1 MTAAVLDRR
10 LVRANRDFEI
20 LGYRQLKRF
29 DDSGAVPI
37 HSFTNTEF
45 HHTPVHAYLLNGQV
59 CDEVFNPGRLLYFN
73 DAANTWNWA
82 VLQGLDSTG
91 VNTPA
96 IQVIKRS
103 DAVFNEQPR
112 RYHEYSHLKL
122 NLWGAKSKAVRYQI
136 DVIQPKSDEVNP
148 YHWAI
153 DTPMN
158 TVAAQAWEE
167 QVKQYT
173 FNPISKLDHY
183 IKSNF
188 KIIKSMSVMISPTS
202 TTESDADPHVKTIDW
217 FMRVNKMVQFDKTT
231 RNGFGDYTLQDAAEL
246 KNANNFTTRVQK
258 DTSEMPRDTQAM
270 IVLIRATD
278 YSEPQP
284 FTNNLHAS
292 YDIDFRT
299 KFTGL
304 S

>member
-20 LGYRQLKRF
+20 LGFRQLKRF
-29 DDSGAVPI
+29 DDNGAVPI
-37 HSFTNTEF
+37 HSSTNENF

-73 DAANTWNWA
+73 DANNTWNWT

-91 VNTPA
+91 GNTPA
-96 IQVIKRS
+96 IQIIKRS
-103 DAVFNEQPR
+103 DAVLNEQPR

-188 KIIKSMSVMISPTS
+188 RIIKSMTVMISPTS

-217 FMRVNKMVQFDKTT
+217 FMRVNKMVQYDKVT

-246 KNANNFTTRVQK
+246 KNANNFTTRIQK
-258 DTSEMPRDTQAM
+258 DCGEMPRDTQAM
-270 IVLIRATD
+270 ILLIRATD
-278 YSEPQP
+278 YSEPQA

-292 YDIDFRT
+292 YDIDFRV
-299 KFTGL
+299 KYTGL
-304 S
+304 T